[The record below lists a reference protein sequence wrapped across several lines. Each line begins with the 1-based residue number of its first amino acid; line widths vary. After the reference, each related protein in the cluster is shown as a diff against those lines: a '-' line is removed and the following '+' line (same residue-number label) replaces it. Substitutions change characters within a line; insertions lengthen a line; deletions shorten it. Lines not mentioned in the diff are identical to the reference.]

1 MELINYQSVK
11 VSYDGKG
18 ERIQSHQMKA
28 SYVSSS
34 INGLDIIYKEAF
46 KEANKIYKSQI
57 KMDTLLEGG
66 FQEGSLWWLL
76 KLFTREAE
84 SQISINKK
92 SITNSVI
99 QSIQS
104 AINLLKQM
112 DMSTTEIIIKDTNNG
127 YEIDIDGEMV
137 ILDELQCAI
146 LTNPKIR
153 AAISEI
159 AAPLNEDG
167 IDTLTIEHG
176 AAICP
181 NIKITKEDNKNLVI
195 KRSHKHIIE
204 EGEISGFYY
213 VETLSYNPKAKW
225 KLISKD
231 NPTNNIT
238 VVITDPK
245 FLKRVSDNQERFSK
259 DDLLKVDGVWYKE
272 KIKLTGKVSIN
283 YTVTNV
289 REHIPAEERQWKL
302 L

>member
-1 MELINYQSVK
+1 MELINYQTVK

-112 DMSTTEIIIKDTNNG
+112 DMSTTEIIIKDTSNG

-159 AAPLNEDG
+159 AAPLTEDG
-167 IDTLTIEHG
+167 IDSLTIEHG
-176 AAICP
+176 IAICP
-181 NIKITKEDNKNLVI
+181 NINITKEDNKNLVI

-231 NPTNNIT
+231 NPTNSIT

-259 DDLLKVDGVWYKE
+259 DDLLKIDGVWYKE
-272 KIKLTGKVSIN
+272 KIKLTGKTSIN

>member
-1 MELINYQSVK
+1 MELINYQPIK
-11 VSYDGKG
+11 VSYDGQGK
-18 ERIQSHQMKA
+18 EIRSHQMKA
-28 SYVSSS
+28 SYVSAS
-34 INGLDIIYKEAF
+34 IDGLDTIYREAF

-84 SQISINKK
+84 SQITINKE

-104 AINLLKQM
+104 TINLLKRM
-112 DMSTTEIIIKDTNNG
+112 DTHTTEIVIKDTSDG
-127 YEIDIDGEMV
+127 YEIDIDGERV

-153 AAISEI
+153 LAISDI
-159 AAPLNEDG
+159 VAPLTEDG
-167 IDTLTIEHG
+167 IDSLIIDHG
-176 AAICP
+176 TSICP
-181 NIKITKEDNKNLVI
+181 SINITKSDNNNLII

-204 EGEISGFYY
+204 EGEVSGFYY

-231 NPTNNIT
+231 NPANNIT
-238 VVITDPK
+238 VIITDPK
-245 FLKRVSDNQERFSK
+245 FLKRVSDNQEKFSK
-259 DDLLKVDGVWYKE
+259 DDLLKVEGVWYKE
-272 KIKLTGKVSIN
+272 KIKLTGKTIIN
-283 YTVTNV
+283 YTVTHV

>member
-176 AAICP
+176 VAICP

>member
-159 AAPLNEDG
+159 AAPLTEDG
-167 IDTLTIEHG
+167 IDSLTIEHG
-176 AAICP
+176 IAICP
-181 NIKITKEDNKNLVI
+181 NINITKEDNKNLVI

-272 KIKLTGKVSIN
+272 KIKLTGKTSIN

>member
-1 MELINYQSVK
+1 MELLNYQSVK

-112 DMSTTEIIIKDTNNG
+112 DMSTTEIIIKDTSNG

-159 AAPLNEDG
+159 AAPLTEDG
-167 IDTLTIEHG
+167 IDSLTIEHG
-176 AAICP
+176 IAICP
-181 NIKITKEDNKNLVI
+181 NINITKEDNKNLVI

-272 KIKLTGKVSIN
+272 KIKLTGKTSIN

>member
-66 FQEGSLWWLL
+66 FQKGSLWWLL

-159 AAPLNEDG
+159 AAPLTEDG
-167 IDTLTIEHG
+167 IDSLTIEHG
-176 AAICP
+176 IAICP
-181 NIKITKEDNKNLVI
+181 NINITKEDNKNLVI
-195 KRSHKHIIE
+195 KRSHKHI
-204 EGEISGFYY
+204 
-213 VETLSYNPKAKW
+213 
-225 KLISKD
+225 
-231 NPTNNIT
+231 
-238 VVITDPK
+238 
-245 FLKRVSDNQERFSK
+245 R
-259 DDLLKVDGVWYKE
+259 
-272 KIKLTGKVSIN
+272 
-283 YTVTNV
+283 
-289 REHIPAEERQWKL
+289 
-302 L
+302 

>member
-1 MELINYQSVK
+1 MELINYQTVK

-112 DMSTTEIIIKDTNNG
+112 DMSTTEIIIKDTSNG

-159 AAPLNEDG
+159 AAPLTEDG
-167 IDTLTIEHG
+167 IDSLTIEHG
-176 AAICP
+176 ISICP
-181 NIKITKEDNKNLVI
+181 NINITKEDNKNLVI

-231 NPTNNIT
+231 NPTNSIT

-259 DDLLKVDGVWYKE
+259 DDLLKIDGVWYKE
-272 KIKLTGKVSIN
+272 KIKLTGKTSIN